1 MRLLRNTAR
10 DFAFVYVVLI
20 LVWLGLWQATGDDLW
35 WMALLNRIVVP
46 LFAPAPLATL
56 LALITRQSK
65 AFVVSLIPP
74 FIFGGL
80 FWPYLV
86 PRPAPVTGQPVLR
99 VMTYNVLY
107 SNSNYDA
114 VANVIRT
121 YQPDLIALQE
131 VQPQMIRQLAE
142 QLGNTYP
149 FVLMGFSHPYGTT
162 AALSRYPVL
171 GSSVLGLEPDRSAV
185 VFDLD
190 VNGARVTFIS
200 AHLLAYGLQ
209 WVALS
214 DIPHTVRQRV
224 TDQNRQASLL
234 LKETQ
239 SHTGTVI
246 LACDCNSKETSTSY
260 RLLAGTMI
268 NAARTTGWR
277 IGTPAIAGARQ
288 DTDVQHIDYVFYRGA
303 VKPVQVYAVQDSGGS
318 DHLPV
323 LAIFA
328 TTVP

>member
-1 MRLLRNTAR
+1 MMEELTKRL
-10 DFAFVYVVLI
+10 
-20 LVWLGLWQATGDDLW
+20 GD
-35 WMALLNRIVVP
+35 I
-46 LFAPAPLATL
+46 
-56 LALITRQSK
+56 
-65 AFVVSLIPP
+65 
-74 FIFGGL
+74 
-80 FWPYLV
+80 
-86 PRPAPVTGQPVLR
+86 
-99 VMTYNVLY
+99 
-107 SNSNYDA
+107 
-114 VANVIRT
+114 
-121 YQPDLIALQE
+121 
-131 VQPQMIRQLAE
+131 
-142 QLGNTYP
+142 YP
-149 FVLMGFSHPYGTT
+149 FSLMGLLHPYGTT

-171 GSSVLGLEPDRSAV
+171 GSSVLSLEPDRSAV
-185 VFDLD
+185 VFEVD
-190 VNGARVTFIS
+190 VNGAEVTFIS

-246 LACDCNSKETSTSY
+246 LACDCNSKETSASY
-260 RLLAGTMI
+260 RMLTGTMT

-277 IGTPAIAGARQ
+277 IGTLAIVGARQ

-328 TTVP
+328 TTIP